1 MASSFLNLEALL
13 KEAGLSS
20 LGSIPTIPPLPPS
33 PPGSP
38 PPGRKTR
45 FLLVGTHAHQ
55 MTGYSK
61 VTYHILQELA
71 KDPTIDLFHFGFQK
85 FAVVPPE
92 YRPYPAGVDVYDP
105 AEKERAGASP
115 QEMGFGFSQLPD
127 YIRKVKP
134 DVMMIYNDAGVICRF
149 LDKLDEVLSP
159 AERTYKTLIY
169 LDQVFLLQRP
179 ELLARIDRVAD
190 AYFAFTA
197 YWREILMKQGIVK
210 PIHVLRHGFDPT
222 QFRVMDRKTLREKHK
237 IPEHVILLLNL
248 NRNTPRKRYDLVL
261 IAFAELVTRNPT
273 KPLALM
279 AVCDVGQGGGYPIQE
294 IYVRELEKLGAN
306 PQQHLH
312 KLMIVQQ
319 ALTFTD
325 EVINELYCMSDI
337 GITAAEGEGFGLCQ
351 FEAMGVGIP
360 QVCSYVGGF
369 RDFCRDGENGR
380 AVKPRNQYYLS
391 LSASS
396 VGGVQE
402 LVDPHELSLAVED
415 YVMDSDLRRRHGEA
429 ARKTV
434 LAYEWSKEVE
444 SLRTVIRAFPLSLSL
459 SS

>member
-1 MASSFLNLEALL
+1 MPAIPSIASLSSMPS
-13 KEAGLSS
+13 LSS
-20 LGSIPTIPPLPPS
+20 LSLSPLITSAYSVSATAPS
-33 PPGSP
+33 K
-38 PPGRKTR
+38 KTR

-71 KDPTIDLFHFGFQK
+71 KDPRIDLFHFGFQK
-85 FAVVPPE
+85 FAIVPPE
-92 YRPYPAGVDVYDP
+92 YRPYPAGVDVCDP
-105 AEKERAGASP
+105 AGKEKEGGQP
-115 QEMGFGFSQLPD
+115 QEMGFGFSQLPE
-127 YIRKVKP
+127 YVRKVKP

-149 LDKLDEVLSP
+149 LDKLEEVLRP
-159 AERTYKTLIY
+159 DERTYKTLIY

-179 ELLARIDRVAD
+179 ELLARIDKAAD
-190 AYFAFTA
+190 AYFAFTQ
-197 YWREILMKQGIVK
+197 YWREILQKQGIVK
-210 PIHVLRHGFDPT
+210 PIHVLRHGFDPR
-222 QFRVMDRKTLREKHK
+222 QFKLMDRKALREKHK

-248 NRNTPRKRYDLVL
+248 NRNTPRKRYDLVM
-261 IAFAELVTRNPT
+261 IAFAELVVRNPT

-279 AVCDVGQGGGYPIQE
+279 AVCDVGQGGGFPIQE
-294 IYVRELEKLGAN
+294 IYVRELEKLGAQ

-325 EVINELYCMSDI
+325 EVINELYCMSDV

-360 QVCSYVGGF
+360 QVCPFVGGF
-369 RDFCRDGENGR
+369 RDFCRDGENSR

-415 YVMDSDLRRRHGEA
+415 YVMDSDLRKKHGEQ

-434 LAYEWSKEVE
+434 LAYEWSKEVQA
-444 SLRTVIRAFPLSLSL
+444 LRRVITSFPSLS
-459 SS
+459 

>member
-1 MASSFLNLEALL
+1 
-13 KEAGLSS
+13 
-20 LGSIPTIPPLPPS
+20 
-33 PPGSP
+33 
-38 PPGRKTR
+38 
-45 FLLVGTHAHQ
+45 

-92 YRPYPAGVDVYDP
+92 YRPYPTGVDVYDP
-105 AEKERAGASP
+105 AGKERESGQA
-115 QEMGFGFSQLPD
+115 QEMGFGFSLLPD
-127 YIRKVKP
+127 YVRKVKP

-149 LDKLDEVLSP
+149 LDKLDEILRP
-159 AERTYKTLIY
+159 DERTYKTLIY

-179 ELLARIDRVAD
+179 ELLARIDKVAD

-197 YWREILMKQGIVK
+197 YWREILAKQGITK

-279 AVCDVGQGGGYPIQE
+279 AVCDIGQGGGYPIQE

-369 RDFCRDGENGR
+369 RDFCRDGENCR

-415 YVMDSDLRRRHGEA
+415 YVMDSDLRTRHGAA
-429 ARKTV
+429 ARRTV

-444 SLRTVIRAFPLSLSL
+444 SLRTVIRAFPLS
-459 SS
+459 SSSPSQ

>member
-1 MASSFLNLEALL
+1 
-13 KEAGLSS
+13 
-20 LGSIPTIPPLPPS
+20 
-33 PPGSP
+33 
-38 PPGRKTR
+38 
-45 FLLVGTHAHQ
+45 
-55 MTGYSK
+55 
-61 VTYHILQELA
+61 
-71 KDPTIDLFHFGFQK
+71 
-85 FAVVPPE
+85 
-92 YRPYPAGVDVYDP
+92 
-105 AEKERAGASP
+105 
-115 QEMGFGFSQLPD
+115 
-127 YIRKVKP
+127 
-134 DVMMIYNDAGVICRF
+134 
-149 LDKLDEVLSP
+149 
-159 AERTYKTLIY
+159 
-169 LDQVFLLQRP
+169 
-179 ELLARIDRVAD
+179 
-190 AYFAFTA
+190 
-197 YWREILMKQGIVK
+197 
-210 PIHVLRHGFDPT
+210 
-222 QFRVMDRKTLREKHK
+222 
-237 IPEHVILLLNL
+237 VILLLNL

-279 AVCDVGQGGGYPIQE
+279 AVCDIGQGGGYPIQE

-369 RDFCRDGENGR
+369 RDFCRDGENCR

-415 YVMDSDLRRRHGEA
+415 YVMDSDLRTRHGAA
-429 ARKTV
+429 ARRTV

-444 SLRTVIRAFPLSLSL
+444 SLRTVIRAFPLS
-459 SS
+459 SSSPSQ

>member
-1 MASSFLNLEALL
+1 MASSFLNLDALL

-20 LGSIPTIPPLPPS
+20 SLSRSIPSLPLSVPPS
-33 PPGSP
+33 
-38 PPGRKTR
+38 KKIR
-45 FLLVGTHAHQ
+45 FLLVATHAHQ

-61 VTYHILQELA
+61 VSYHIIQQLA
-71 KDPTIDLFHFGFQK
+71 KDPALDLFHFGFQK
-85 FAVVPPE
+85 FATVPPE
-92 YRPYPAGVDVYDP
+92 YRPYPPHVDVYDP
-105 AEKERAGASP
+105 AGKEREAGQS
-115 QEMGFGFSQLPD
+115 QEMGFGFSQLAN
-127 YIRKVKP
+127 YVRKVKP

-149 LDKLDEVLSP
+149 LDNLDESLR
-159 AERTYKTLIY
+159 ADERTYKTLIY
-169 LDQVFLLQRP
+169 LDQVFVLQRP
-179 ELLARIDRVAD
+179 ELLSRIDKVAD
-190 AYFAFTA
+190 AYFTFTS
-197 YWREILMKQGIVK
+197 YWREVLVKQGIVK
-210 PIHVLRHGFDPT
+210 PIHILRHGFDPT
-222 QFRVMDRKTLREKHK
+222 QFKRMDRAALRAKHK
-237 IPEHVILLLNL
+237 IPEHVFLLLNL
-248 NRNTPRKRYDLVL
+248 NRNTPRKRYDLVM
-261 IAFAELVTRNPT
+261 IAFAELVVRNPT

-306 PQQHLH
+306 PRQHLH

-319 ALTFTD
+319 SLSFTD
-325 EVINELYCMSDI
+325 EVINELYCMSDV

-369 RDFCRDGENGR
+369 RDFCRDGENCR

-415 YVMDSDLRRRHGEA
+415 YVMDSDLRKRHGEA
-429 ARKTV
+429 ARRTV
-434 LAYEWSKEVE
+434 LDYEWSKEVE
-444 SLRTVIRAFPLSLSL
+444 TLRTVILSFPSSSLRS
-459 SS
+459 

>member
-1 MASSFLNLEALL
+1 
-13 KEAGLSS
+13 
-20 LGSIPTIPPLPPS
+20 
-33 PPGSP
+33 
-38 PPGRKTR
+38 
-45 FLLVGTHAHQ
+45 

-71 KDPTIDLFHFGFQK
+71 KDPTFDLFHFGFQK

-127 YIRKVKP
+127 YVRKVKP

-149 LDKLDEVLSP
+149 LDKLDEVLTP

-197 YWREILMKQGIVK
+197 YWREILAKQGITK

-237 IPEHVILLLNL
+237 IPEHVFLLLNL

-273 KPLALM
+273 KPMALM
-279 AVCDVGQGGGYPIQE
+279 AVCDIGQSGGYPIQE

-351 FEAMGVGIP
+351 FEAMGVGVP

-415 YVMDSDLRRRHGEA
+415 YLMDSDLRRRHGEA

-444 SLRTVIRAFPLSLSL
+444 SLRTVIRSFPLSLS
-459 SS
+459 S